1 MGAILS
7 GKDEFNLYNDM
18 KTRTKGEIYIGVVG
32 PVRTGKSTFIKRFMD
47 LMVLPHMQEENKR
60 TQLIDELPQSAH
72 GKTIMTTE
80 PKFVPKDA
88 AAIRL
93 SGEVEVKVR
102 LIDCVGFM
110 VEGASGHIEDGGER
124 MVRTPWFDYE
134 VPFVKAAEIGTQK
147 VIRDHSTIGIV
158 VTTDGSFTDIERTAY
173 EQAEEQAVSELK
185 RIGKPFILL
194 LNSLK
199 PYSEETK
206 MLAGELE
213 QKYGVGV
220 LPVNCDQMHK
230 EDIDRI
236 LESILYEFP
245 VTKIDFFIPKW
256 MEMMENTHP
265 MKAEMIE
272 EAKKIMEDIDYIKD
286 ISSLKENFLMRAK
299 EEENCIDS
307 INVEQ
312 INLSEG
318 TAGVRFLVLDK
329 YYYENIS
336 ELTGTQINGEYQLI
350 AMLKELSAS
359 KKEYGKVSGAIES
372 VRQKGYGV
380 VTPEL
385 SEVVLEAPVV
395 IKQGNKFGVKI
406 KAQSPS
412 IHMIKANI
420 ETEIA
425 PIIGSQE
432 QAEELVKY
440 LQDSQETE
448 EGIWETNIFGK
459 SVGELVE
466 DGIRGKITQMDEESQ
481 MKLQDTM
488 QKVVNDMNG
497 GIVCIII

>member
-1 MGAILS
+1 MGLS
-7 GKDEFNLYNDM
+7 GKDGFHLYNDM
-18 KTRTKGEIYIGVVG
+18 KMRTNGEIYIGVVG

-47 LMVLPHMQEENKR
+47 LMVIPNVEEEHSR
-60 TQLIDELPQSAH
+60 QQLVDELPQSAQ

-80 PKFVPKDA
+80 PKFVPKEA

-158 VTTDGSFTDIERTAY
+158 VTTDGSFTEIGRAAYEPAEERT
-173 EQAEEQAVSELK
+173 VSELK
-185 RIGKPFILL
+185 RIGKPFLVL

-199 PYSEETK
+199 PYSAETVRLSK
-206 MLAGELE
+206 ELGV
-213 QKYGVGV
+213 KYGVGV

-236 LESILYEFP
+236 LEAVLYEFP

-256 MEMMENTHP
+256 MEMLENQHM
-265 MKAEMIE
+265 MKKAMIDE
-272 EAKKIMEDIDYIKD
+272 SRKIMEDISFIKD
-286 ISSLKENFLMRAK
+286 ISSVRERFLQRAK
-299 EEENCIDS
+299 EEESCIES

-312 INLSEG
+312 VDLSEG
-318 TAGVRFLVLDK
+318 TARVRFIVPDK

-336 ELTGTQINGEYQLI
+336 ELTGTQITGEYQLI

-359 KKEYGKVSGAIES
+359 QKEYRKVNGAMEA

-395 IKQGNKFGVKI
+395 IKQGSKFGVKI

-425 PIIGSQE
+425 PIIGSQQ
-432 QAEELVKY
+432 QAEELVEY
-440 LQDSQETE
+440 LNNSQETE
-448 EGIWETNIFGK
+448 SGIWETNIFGK

-481 MKLQDTM
+481 MKLQETM
-488 QKVVNDMNG
+488 QKVVNDRNG
-497 GIVCIII
+497 GMVCIII